1 MSLGM
6 LGKYER
12 LDVLGHGA
20 SGIVY
25 LAKDTL
31 LGKLVAIKHIAAQG
45 EDRDRFL
52 EEARVLDRLRHPN
65 IVQVNSVDMID
76 GKVVL
81 DMEYVAGSNLQD
93 VLRRTPQ
100 LPVADAVGIAAQIC
114 DGLAFAHTNRT
125 VHRDV
130 KPANIIISHEGD
142 VKLVD
147 FGLAE
152 VLGTNSFAGG
162 AGTFAYMAPE
172 DFHAEE
178 LSDRQSDIWA
188 AGVILYEM
196 LSGRRPFR
204 VAHPKDPF
212 AWKRAVDEDP
222 YTPITQ
228 ERPEVPAALDRIAA
242 KALAREKRERYADA
256 AEMARDLRALGLAA
270 TRSALAED
278 LSASS
283 IAGTSRDLEEPT
295 IAGIDFRAGRAAQ
308 AADEDG
314 EMATVA
320 AGALPGF
327 AFLPDIDA
335 FLALA
340 PEQWDA
346 ARAALRNGS
355 LAQWLRAIGEIPL
368 AATAEEIARD
378 LARDPDDALRDFLY
392 RAGLDTSTEARNG
405 FEEGS
410 RRIKEGQFAE
420 AAGLLRRSTR
430 LDPSRPAAY
439 ERLAHAL
446 RTQGDASGALQVL
459 EEAVTRHPGDRVLSR
474 ELTSQAG
481 ARLTLSAQT
490 VSFGVMRQGEKR
502 TQRVLLRNAG
512 TGVIQGRVGAAP
524 GWVEVEPRTF
534 TTRQR
539 QQLVF
544 TAHTENVWQTPA
556 EYHET
561 VVLETSAGRHE
572 VTVQAT
578 VLPARLGFAK
588 IFYWYIPVL
597 ICALLP
603 LLAGLAAP
611 HTFAPGVRHLWEPG
625 AVASGLLCGSLFVLA
640 TAADTVGKYRLIPL
654 LLLSLSILGA
664 TAIGRGLGTYE
675 DHAAREMLVRATPPI
690 FIVLVMQVVAQARD
704 PRGWGRWPIWA
715 LVTCV
720 VGAAVASVIAHG

>member
-25 LAKDTL
+25 LAKDTY

-65 IVQVNSVDMID
+65 IVQVNSVDLID

-81 DMEYVAGSNLQD
+81 DMEYVSGSNLQD
-93 VLRRTPQ
+93 ILRRTPQ
-100 LPVADAVGIAAQIC
+100 LPIADAVGIAAQVC
-114 DGLAFAHTNRT
+114 DGLAFAHAHRT

-130 KPANIIISHEGD
+130 KPANIIISHEGE

-162 AGTFAYMAPE
+162 AGTYAYMAPE

-196 LSGRRPFR
+196 LAGHRPFR

-212 AWKRAVDEDP
+212 AWKRAVDENP
-222 YTPITQ
+222 YAPLTQ
-228 ERPEVPAALDRIAA
+228 ERPEVPEALDRIAA
-242 KALAREKRERYADA
+242 KALARDKRDRYADA
-256 AEMARDLRALGLAA
+256 ADMAADLRALGLAA
-270 TRSALAED
+270 THSVLAED
-278 LSASS
+278 LSAASFAS
-283 IAGTSRDLEEPT
+283 ENNSAEDRTV
-295 IAGIDFRAGRAAQ
+295 AAIDFRARRAEQ
-308 AADEDG
+308 GEDD
-314 EMATVA
+314 APTVA
-320 AGALPGF
+320 AGGLPGF
-327 AFLPDIDA
+327 PFLPDIDA

-346 ARAALRNGS
+346 ARAALTTGALTR
-355 LAQWLRAIGEIPL
+355 WLRSVGEEPL
-368 AATAEEIARD
+368 AATADEIARD
-378 LARDPDDALRDFLY
+378 LARDPDDRLRDFLY
-392 RAGLDTSTEARNG
+392 RAGLDTSTEARAG

-430 LDPSRPAAY
+430 LDPARPAAY

-446 RTQGDASGALQVL
+446 RTQGDAAGALHVL
-459 EEAVTRHPGDRVLSR
+459 EEAVARHPGDRTLAR

-481 ARLTLSAQT
+481 ARLTLSTQT
-490 VSFGVMRQGEKR
+490 VNFGIMRKGEKR

-512 TGVIQGRVGAAP
+512 TGVVQGRVGAAP
-524 GWVEVEPRTF
+524 GWVEIEPRTF

-539 QQLVF
+539 QQLLL
-544 TAHTENVWQTPA
+544 TAQTENVWRTPA
-556 EYHET
+556 DYRET

-572 VTVQAT
+572 ITVQAT
-578 VLPARLGFAK
+578 VLPARLGFAR

-611 HTFAPGVRHLWEPG
+611 HTFAPNVRHLWEPG

-664 TAIGRGLGTYE
+664 TAIGRGLGGYE
-675 DHAAREMLVRATPPI
+675 DHAAREMLVRSTPPI
-690 FIVLVMQVVAQARD
+690 LIVLVMQAAVQARD

-715 LVTCV
+715 LITCAL
-720 VGAAVASVIAHG
+720 GAAVAYVIAHG